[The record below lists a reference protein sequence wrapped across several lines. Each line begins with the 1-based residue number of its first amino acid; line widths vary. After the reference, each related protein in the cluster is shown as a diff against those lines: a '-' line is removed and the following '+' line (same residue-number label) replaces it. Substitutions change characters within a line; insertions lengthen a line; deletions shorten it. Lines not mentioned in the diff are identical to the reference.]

1 MFNFSEFFLKK
12 YSSRSLNMSLNTSS
26 CIDIDVFMG
35 SHAALLEISDKLFFI
50 KLSTITF
57 PLAEEHF
64 L

>member
-1 MFNFSEFFLKK
+1 
-12 YSSRSLNMSLNTSS
+12 MSLNTSS
-26 CIDIDVFMG
+26 CIDIDVFIG